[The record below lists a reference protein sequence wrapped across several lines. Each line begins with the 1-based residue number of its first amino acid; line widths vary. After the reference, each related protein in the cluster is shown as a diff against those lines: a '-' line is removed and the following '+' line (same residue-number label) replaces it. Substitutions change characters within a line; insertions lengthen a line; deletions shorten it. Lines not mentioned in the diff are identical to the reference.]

1 MGCVLRDRVVEG
13 YGMLEDSGEREV
25 WGESC
30 RVEVGEGGRVGRLES
45 CCVESSCVRLGW
57 VELG

>member
-1 MGCVLRDRVVEG
+1 VGCVLRDRVVEG

-30 RVEVGEGGRVGRLES
+30 RV
-45 CCVESSCVRLGW
+45 
-57 VELG
+57 